1 MSVEESEMKDL
12 PIKVDPAMFALI
24 RGAFVKGGLPM
35 PFTKEIFLIETHVA
49 GTSYRDLGQNEPG
62 LSESDL
68 FGFKREPENEH
79 DPLAILIHD
88 KDGQKLGYV
97 PKNKN
102 EVLARLMDAGKL
114 IFGKLESKRWHGNWL
129 ELTIRVFMREL

>member
-1 MSVEESEMKDL
+1 
-12 PIKVDPAMFALI
+12 MFALI
-24 RGAFVKGGLPM
+24 RGAFGKGGLPM

-49 GTSYRDLGQNEPG
+49 GTGYRDLEQIEPG
-62 LSESDL
+62 LSEGDL

-97 PKNKN
+97 PKDKN

-114 IFGKLESKRWHGNWL
+114 IFGKLESKRWQGNWL